1 MTLDFTGGHS
11 DEPCQWTLDLA
22 KREARFGEGRTLH
35 LGGQPH
41 QAGDYAIGNLRGT
54 DEPFTI
60 RMIIRGEPKLG
71 GSLIDTEIAG
81 QRTMICHRSGLRVTD
96 LALSPQGSAV
106 RDLRIQPLQ

>member
-1 MTLDFTGGHS
+1 
-11 DEPCQWTLDLA
+11 
-22 KREARFGEGRTLH
+22 
-35 LGGQPH
+35 
-41 QAGDYAIGNLRGT
+41 
-54 DEPFTI
+54 
-60 RMIIRGEPKLG
+60 MIIRGEPKLG